1 MDILGLPLDLG
12 SRILESNNIGINNII
27 ITKAPKKEKENY
39 LGRIVKI
46 FYVKENLVD
55 ITIV

>member
-27 ITKAPKKEKENY
+27 ITKAPEKDKEIY

-46 FYVKENLVD
+46 LYVKENLVD
-55 ITIV
+55 ITTV